1 MRDAECGHPVGF
13 ATRLAVAAGCV
24 VSGAVGPKHR
34 REHRAG
40 RAVAGPVPDAARR
53 PDVLGNA
60 HAATTTVTTSD
71 GVTLYAATIGHGPIG
86 LVMAEDVPHSI
97 CEELPEA
104 VLFAQHGYRVE
115 VFDWRD
121 RGSSGTSGANPGRL
135 DRDVEAAASTLRRQG
150 SRCVAVVGS
159 YGGAAA
165 AIVAAVSMHPAP
177 VALVAFDPAALRGQY
192 IEGPFGPEGA
202 LDAAPRVETPVL
214 YVTLQGDRF
223 VPVSEVR
230 RLEHATGSPSHL
242 VVVPAG
248 LIGFGLLDLSPDSAR
263 VQRAVFSFLRSN
275 ARC

>member
-1 MRDAECGHPVGF
+1 M
-13 ATRLAVAAGCV
+13 
-24 VSGAVGPKHR
+24 
-34 REHRAG
+34 
-40 RAVAGPVPDAARR
+40 
-53 PDVLGNA
+53 
-60 HAATTTVTTSD
+60 
-71 GVTLYAATIGHGPIG
+71 TLSAATIGHGPEG

-104 VLFAQHGYRVE
+104 ALFAQHGYRVE

-121 RGSSGTSGANPGRL
+121 RGSSGSSGTNPGRL
-135 DRDVEAAASTLRRQG
+135 DRDVEAAAAALRRQG
-150 SRCVAVVGS
+150 ARCVVLAGS

-165 AIVAAVSMHPAP
+165 AIVAAVSMRPAP

-202 LDAAPRVETPVL
+202 LDAAPRLRTPVL

-230 RLEHATGSPSHL
+230 RLERATGSSDVRL

-263 VQRAVFSFLRSN
+263 VQRAVFSFLRTN

>member
-1 MRDAECGHPVGF
+1 M
-13 ATRLAVAAGCV
+13 
-24 VSGAVGPKHR
+24 
-34 REHRAG
+34 
-40 RAVAGPVPDAARR
+40 
-53 PDVLGNA
+53 LGKTP
-60 HAATTTVTTSD
+60 ATTATITTSD
-71 GVTLYAATIGHGPIG
+71 GVTLYAATIGRGPIG

-104 VLFAQHGYRVE
+104 ELFAQHGFRVE

-135 DRDVEAAASTLRRQG
+135 DRDVDAAAAALRSQG
-150 SRCVAVVGS
+150 SRCVALAGS

-202 LDAAPRVETPVL
+202 LSAAPRLRIPVM

-223 VPVSEVR
+223 VPVPEVR
-230 RLEHATGSPSHL
+230 RLERATGSSVVRLL
-242 VVVPAG
+242 VVPSG
-248 LIGFGLLDLSPDSAR
+248 LIGFGLLDLSPASAR
-263 VQRAVFSFLRSN
+263 VQRAVFSFLRTN